1 MTGAFSSAA
10 PAADTRFF
18 RAFMTVMAVVLVSG
32 FVVQLALGRSSFL
45 APPVVH
51 VHAVF
56 FMGWVAIVLTQFW
69 LAGSGAIALHRQLG
83 RVAMVYAVA
92 LLVLGPLVTLAAVQT
107 GRVPFF
113 FQPQH
118 FLIANPL
125 SLVPFLGLF
134 AAAIVLRKRTDWH
147 ARLQIGAFL
156 PLLGPG
162 FGRLLP
168 MPFLTPYAF
177 EIAGLVAL
185 VVPTIGIARDIKVHG
200 RAHPAWWWGIGA
212 LIAVS
217 VLARVLAFSPVGD
230 GLYDLATAHTPM
242 AGTDGRA
249 FPPPPGPPPQA
260 P

>member
-1 MTGAFSSAA
+1 MADAAA
-10 PAADTRFF
+10 PNTSTADARFF
-18 RAFMTVMAVVLVSG
+18 RAFMLAMAAVLVSG
-32 FVVQLALGRSSFL
+32 FVVQLAFGRSSFA
-45 APPVVH
+45 APLVVH
-51 VHAVF
+51 LHAVT
-56 FMGWVAIVLTQFW
+56 FMGWVGIVAAQFW
-69 LAGSGAIALHRQLG
+69 LAGSGAIAAHRRLG
-83 RVAMVYAVA
+83 RVAVVYCAA

-125 SLVPFLGLF
+125 ALVAFLALF

-185 VVPTIGIARDIKVHG
+185 VVPAIGIARDIKVHG
-200 RAHPAWWWGIGA
+200 RAHAAWWWSIGA
-212 LIAVS
+212 LVAALA
-217 VLARVLAFSPVGD
+217 LARVLAFSPVGD
-230 GLYDLATAHTPM
+230 SLYATATAGTAM
-242 AGTDGRA
+242 AETDGRA
-249 FPPPPGPPPQA
+249 FPPLPGA